1 MRNKFKMMLL
11 TMATLGLFSCS
22 DKVTDNDTPSDG
34 ITDGF
39 VVFSVNAVGNELRT
53 ARAGEGGEVPNND
66 FDSDY
71 ENASDEYKVTTTAGA
86 NVVYFFD
93 SENKFVSQSNLL
105 IMNGE
110 SDVTH
115 PEHQTGDNDTYKE
128 KYLKARI
135 IKDAD
140 VNIKTGIVILNGDP
154 TLLSGFE
161 LTPGTSLEV
170 FMKKTQTLPSNA
182 TENKLGRYDKY
193 FTMSNTVYLGD
204 ENLIQGPV
212 NMEKKIKPTMEEAE
226 KDPIQVHVER
236 VAAKFSMTFNQ
247 ENGTTSIL
255 ANNIY
260 TPENQISVKST
271 SNGSAEQKDWKLLIN
286 GWNVNGTETAT
297 YWVKHLYDGSN
308 VTSLSNSNQYN
319 DGVMSTTSF
328 GQWKATTESGD
339 NEYGWND
346 NNRLRSYWAVDP
358 HYNATDESGT
368 ASYPQQYRTA
378 EDGSIVSGIENSDK
392 NVLHYIPY
400 KNLDKT
406 ISEATYAP
414 ENTFAY
420 ATTTSDET
428 WFKSGASG
436 YDYSDNAYM
445 RTSTHILVA
454 AQLLLGDE
462 LTDQSEIADKYCYE
476 NTYWT
481 AKDTTELKK
490 YMVEAMIAYGSFD
503 LYTSATDNSETSKF
517 TLDKVD
523 TYFDLYQPANIV
535 GGDGRV
541 KLTLKNSST
550 LYFAKA
556 GDTNGIAVTDA
567 ALADAINVVGTA
579 QHYNKGMMYYYIPIK
594 HMAHIAE
601 NGDYKVGSYGVVRNH
616 WYKVNVSAIKKPG
629 VPVDKPDQ
637 PIVPNDDPDAGAYAA
652 FEIVIIPWHVIGWNV
667 TL

>member
-1 MRNKFKMMLL
+1 MRNNFKMMLL

-53 ARAGEGGEVPNND
+53 ARAGEAPDDED
-66 FDSDY
+66 FDSEYKD
-71 ENASDEYKVTTTAGA
+71 ASDEYKVTTTAGA

-93 SENKFVSQSNLL
+93 SSNNFVSQSNLL

-115 PEHQTGDNDTYKE
+115 PGHQTGDNDTYKE

-154 TLLSGFE
+154 TSLSGFN
-161 LTPGTSLEV
+161 LAAGTSTLED
-170 FMKKTQTLPSNA
+170 FMKKTQDLASDA
-182 TENKLGRYDKY
+182 TENKLGRYGNL
-193 FTMSNTVYLGD
+193 FTMSNTVYLGSD
-204 ENLIQGPV
+204 NKIQGPV
-212 NMEKKIKPTMEEAE
+212 DMKDKIFTTMEDAEAN
-226 KDPIQVHVER
+226 PIQVHVER
-236 VAAKFSMTFNQ
+236 VAAKFSMTFNKKD
-247 ENGTTSIL
+247 ETTSSIL

-260 TPENQISVKST
+260 TPEDKISVKST
-271 SNGSAEQKDWKLLIN
+271 SNGSATPKDWKLLIN

-308 VTSLSNSNQYN
+308 VSSEEDNSRQYN
-319 DGVMSTTSF
+319 DGTMNPTTF

-358 HYNATDESGT
+358 HYNATDNSN
-368 ASYPQQYRTA
+368 AANYPQQYRTA
-378 EDGSIVSGIENSDK
+378 EDGSIVSGINNSND

-400 KNLDKT
+400 KNLNKT
-406 ISEATYAP
+406 TSEATYAP

-420 ATTTSDET
+420 ATTSDET
-428 WFKSGASG
+428 WFKQGTSG

-454 AQLLLGDE
+454 AQLLLGNE
-462 LTDQSEIADKYCYE
+462 LTDQSKIADKYCYE

-481 AKDTTELKK
+481 AEDTTELKK

-503 LYTSATDNSETSKF
+503 LYTSDTDNSETSKF
-517 TLDKVD
+517 TLDNVN
-523 TYFDLYQPANIV
+523 TYFDLYQPANII

-541 KLTLKNSST
+541 KLTLKKSPT
-550 LYFAKA
+550 LYFAKT
-556 GDTNGIAVTDA
+556 GDTNGIAVTDDD
-567 ALADAINVVGTA
+567 LADAINVVGTA
-579 QHYNKGMMYYYIPIK
+579 QHYKEGKMYYYIPIK
-594 HMAHIAE
+594 HMADIAT

-629 VPVDKPDQ
+629 VPVDNPDQ

-652 FEIVIIPWHVIGWNV
+652 FEIVIIPWHVIDWDV